1 MTRLSGAESILSYY
15 TVQSAG
21 KGTCGSVGKG
31 ACGSAGVGLQA
42 RVCRSVGAGL
52 NESGTF
58 ASLTKESSV
67 AGRTAVNIL

>member
-21 KGTCGSVGKG
+21 KGTCGS
-31 ACGSAGVGLQA
+31 AGVGPQA
-42 RVCRSVGAGL
+42 WVCRSAGAGL
-52 NESGTF
+52 NEGGTF
-58 ASLTKESSV
+58 ASLMKESSV